1 MSAAEKIDYGVDKV
15 SEELMAELIGVT
27 KYTLEGKRK
36 RGRIPEGVWNK
47 IDGRITYSISRY
59 EAWLE
64 SQWTGLQALSQL
76 ARKSASGSPSPANE
90 GAKRSS
96 LPRRQK
102 AYKQPPVYVLK

>member
-15 SEELMAELIGVT
+15 SEERMAELIGVT

-64 SQWTGLQALSQL
+64 SQWTGLPALNQSVK
-76 ARKSASGSPSPANE
+76 KSASGSRLTGSE
-90 GAKRSS
+90 SAKRSS
-96 LPRRQK
+96 LPKRQK
-102 AYKQPPVYVLK
+102 ASNQPQVYVLK